1 MRDLHLEGTY
11 VIKAPRKKVFDF
23 VSNPKSVSRCL
34 PDLQSLE
41 ILSKDSFKAT
51 VKVGIGFVKGAF
63 NFDVNLLEKT
73 PPSHAKL
80 KAHGSGSGS
89 VIDLDTSIDLTDNPD
104 GGTKLTWTAE
114 AMIGGLLAG
123 VGQRLIGT
131 ASEKQVSQ
139 LFECIKKNLER

>member
-1 MRDLHLEGTY
+1 MHLEGTY

-23 VSNPKSVSRCL
+23 IANPKTVSRCL
-34 PDLQSLE
+34 PDLQSME

-51 VKVGIGFVKGAF
+51 VKVGIGFVKGSF
-63 NFDVNLLEKT
+63 NFQLNLLEKT
-73 PPSHAKL
+73 PPSHARL

-89 VIDLDTSIDLTDNPD
+89 VIDLDTSIDLSDNPE
-104 GGTKLTWTAE
+104 GGTKLAWTAE

-131 ASEKQVSQ
+131 ASDKQVTQ
-139 LFECIKKNLER
+139 LFDCIKRNLER

>member
-1 MRDLHLEGTY
+1 M
-11 VIKAPRKKVFDF
+11 
-23 VSNPKSVSRCL
+23 
-34 PDLQSLE
+34 
-41 ILSKDSFKAT
+41 
-51 VKVGIGFVKGAF
+51 
-63 NFDVNLLEKT
+63 
-73 PPSHAKL
+73 

-104 GGTKLTWTAE
+104 GGTKLAWTAE

-139 LFECIKKNLER
+139 LFDCIKKNLER